1 MSLSF
6 SISCFVNLSR
16 SCSLEGVV
24 VSPGGVVVS
33 PGGALVSSAPTK
45 MFFSSLCGC
54 CCFVGAPPGCS
65 VGALETSAPPEV
77 CSDASPYCCFVGAL
91 LALASGESRAE
102 TSAPPGVCSDATH
115 WFLPGSIISSS
126 GIALCAAFATRS
138 GSEPSPIISKYSSI
152 DLRMSPIICAS
163 ASGSPSVKG
172 RRAMWSFEF

>member
-1 MSLSF
+1 MSHSISLSF

-16 SCSLEGVV
+16 SCSLGGAV
-24 VSPGGVVVS
+24 VSSGGALVSPEGVVVS

-54 CCFVGAPPGCS
+54 CCFVGAPPGCCI
-65 VGALETSAPPEV
+65 GALETSAPP
-77 CSDASPYCCFVGAL
+77 DCCCIGAL
-91 LALASGESRAE
+91 E
-102 TSAPPGVCSDATH
+102 TSAPPGVCSSATH
-115 WFLPGSIISSS
+115 WFLPGSSISSS

-172 RRAMWSFEF
+172 RRAILSFEF